1 MAFERNVGPKIVLS
15 ITIILMVT
23 NYYLS
28 PQLFQDIGKYIK
40 EFVVVIAAVML
51 GLGFINALLRDIPKI
66 TKKEP
71 GQWYFS
77 LLTIIFIFVMLFLC
91 AGNKYMPG
99 TFSGMYS
106 FLYQEV
112 YRVLGNAIGAFAAF
126 FVFTA
131 TFRAMRLRTLES
143 GAFTISH
150 ILAVLGNAPIG
161 AVIWPGIPIIADWI
175 NEVVVSA
182 GLRGFIIT
190 SSLGGV
196 ILVFRYVIGKIETVL
211 GSA

>member
-1 MAFERNVGPKIVLS
+1 MAFERNIGPKIVLS

-51 GLGFINALLRDIPKI
+51 GLGFINALLRDIPRI

-131 TFRAMRLRTLES
+131 TFRAMRLKTLEA
-143 GAFTISH
+143 GAYTISH

-196 ILVFRYVIGKIETVL
+196 ILVFRYVIGKSETVL